1 MSVRNEPRPLRE
13 RYTEGEREEQ
23 LKSLLPKPPN
33 LKPEDFRKALGLSQ
47 AQFEDVESIINLA
60 FEDSGLSEFESL
72 KDPDAMIR
80 LNAAALEPVR
90 ALKTILADVPEWFTL
105 VWCTRIIEYL
115 HQKRLKKLGKEREE
129 IRLGKKPES
138 VVPTGMGL
146 SIPGAATLP
155 NMTFELIMERNQ
167 KGSRLYV
174 EELAASRFLEAGKP
188 VNQSSSYSLKSFM
201 REFEDIINQARES
214 PLRLGHGAL
223 GYRTKAG
230 IFKPIS
236 KQHHFEVAINDLFNN
251 RGGAYK
257 LKFHHREENNKER
270 SSRIAAAAAAR
281 RLKDGQKEQSPAA
294 QRLQDGAKKQSPA
307 AQRLKDGPKEQSPAA
322 PRLKNGQKEQSPAA
336 QRLKDGPKEQSPAAG
351 GLKVPE
357 KAVKQ
362 GQSKSRE
369 NSASRSPAT
378 HRGRSPGPKATNWSP
393 PPTPSPNRP
402 LPPIPKRTATKD
414 ESVDREAAR
423 KRDGSGV
430 RDVKGESEK
439 VITKASQSD
448 PRLPD
453 RTEKPLPPLPTSSRP
468 SSRAPGASSN
478 LTPTSSRPTSRT
490 RKPSPAA
497 TGPRRQPGPPLAAV
511 KPSRDYT
518 PPPIS
523 RASQEA
529 WRRGNKLNPPATAGQ
544 GSRNVSPASTSSV
557 TSSIRRGKTSRPGMH
572 VPAAAPTSLPPS
584 SLPSSSLPPSSQPQP
599 SPPSAPVKPV
609 AARRNPVI
617 IVPRSDPVSRFS
629 DSDDSISL
637 SNLPRNGP
645 KPTTPPKQRK
655 KNTERRLKLME
666 EPPSTPREAVKRA
679 VVKAIVPLG
688 HGVISVGRRAS
699 RVLEMISPPSPS
711 KGAPEYQTDSP
722 RNSLFR
728 TISRVSTG
736 LKDTKVGLGPST
748 RKTLGIAKPRIFSG
762 SKVVDKWAQQDLEFE
777 GKGKVVAFHTYRR
790 GGDEYMDD
798 KADLF
803 KDMEKEIRPG
813 EADDLGDIR
822 EELDDDEPVAT
833 RGEYMVQQLQKMQN
847 MPELAQMYDHDFTF
861 PFPESPAKP
870 AENTRWKQCCQLFQR
885 DPESTSIDERVIL
898 AGLKTPIYLYQAFGI
913 YWQMKTSRALGG
925 GFVCDEM
932 GLGKTLSFLA
942 YMVVER
948 QLAMLHWQVEHPGH
962 IKNGGH
968 THLTA
973 EAAAS
978 DPTLACPSASRRGPG
993 WIPCPCASPLTAQ
1006 LVPKPGVRLAVVP
1019 PSLVSTWVEQWNT
1032 HIDESNQLMMM
1043 KLIIAH
1049 DASNDKPI
1057 GGGFDLRDA
1066 RHRSNHIRV
1075 QADHVVYVAA
1085 DRADHT
1091 KEFFSDGARFA
1102 QERLLVL
1109 TTTEHY
1115 FKHYAKKFERTA
1127 PLWSWERKEEG
1138 EILPDQPVPGVVYGI
1153 AMIDECHEEFHK
1165 NQGRSAVLARLPRA
1179 GRPFVWGY
1187 SGTPITT
1194 TPKCLEGVLW
1204 AIENLWPKSHRRNVN
1219 HLTGLEQDREL
1230 AQFSCQRLG
1239 AIAEQ
1244 FERDVK
1250 ENKGSPILFR
1260 DIYLRLKPF
1269 LVMFVL
1275 RRTADTPWFGQPLI
1289 KLPPHMHKDILLE
1302 HEVEYD
1308 PKLEQWG
1315 WNVDDLVKSK
1325 LAELQNNLQDID
1337 LRIAKEK
1344 LPTKFTFNSE
1354 MRMRFSQRI
1363 MATFPYLV
1371 QNAALLHPN
1380 HLDLTYEELK
1390 KFRGPNEKR
1399 PVNPYWVHLKGIG
1412 ARSPKMMWIYHFIK
1426 ELDQTKD
1433 VNGQEQKVV
1442 IMSEFN
1448 QVALVVKLWIETY
1461 IKDKAKRVG
1470 LVYAGMPPRER
1481 RSILDAFTDAKDDK
1495 GNRKQK
1501 ADYQFL
1507 VGTTRIIGA
1516 GLQLTRACNVIMM
1529 EPDYEFYRELQGYAR
1544 VHRVGQ
1550 RNPESR
1556 SYRLLESGN
1565 QVESRILQRQAER
1578 GEFPG
1583 RPDEEEEDIHRYGD
1597 VTEIVAKYAN
1607 PEEGGEGEEGAEAE
1621 GAGGAEDLETQAFMD
1636 SLPPA
1641 LEVTLQEYMSKE
1653 AGRPAVDDLYS
1664 GK

>member
-1 MSVRNEPRPLRE
+1 
-13 RYTEGEREEQ
+13 
-23 LKSLLPKPPN
+23 
-33 LKPEDFRKALGLSQ
+33 
-47 AQFEDVESIINLA
+47 
-60 FEDSGLSEFESL
+60 
-72 KDPDAMIR
+72 
-80 LNAAALEPVR
+80 
-90 ALKTILADVPEWFTL
+90 
-105 VWCTRIIEYL
+105 
-115 HQKRLKKLGKEREE
+115 
-129 IRLGKKPES
+129 
-138 VVPTGMGL
+138 
-146 SIPGAATLP
+146 
-155 NMTFELIMERNQ
+155 
-167 KGSRLYV
+167 
-174 EELAASRFLEAGKP
+174 
-188 VNQSSSYSLKSFM
+188 
-201 REFEDIINQARES
+201 
-214 PLRLGHGAL
+214 
-223 GYRTKAG
+223 
-230 IFKPIS
+230 
-236 KQHHFEVAINDLFNN
+236 
-251 RGGAYK
+251 
-257 LKFHHREENNKER
+257 
-270 SSRIAAAAAAR
+270 
-281 RLKDGQKEQSPAA
+281 
-294 QRLQDGAKKQSPA
+294 
-307 AQRLKDGPKEQSPAA
+307 
-322 PRLKNGQKEQSPAA
+322 
-336 QRLKDGPKEQSPAAG
+336 
-351 GLKVPE
+351 
-357 KAVKQ
+357 
-362 GQSKSRE
+362 
-369 NSASRSPAT
+369 
-378 HRGRSPGPKATNWSP
+378 
-393 PPTPSPNRP
+393 
-402 LPPIPKRTATKD
+402 
-414 ESVDREAAR
+414 
-423 KRDGSGV
+423 
-430 RDVKGESEK
+430 
-439 VITKASQSD
+439 
-448 PRLPD
+448 
-453 RTEKPLPPLPTSSRP
+453 
-468 SSRAPGASSN
+468 
-478 LTPTSSRPTSRT
+478 
-490 RKPSPAA
+490 
-497 TGPRRQPGPPLAAV
+497 
-511 KPSRDYT
+511 
-518 PPPIS
+518 
-523 RASQEA
+523 
-529 WRRGNKLNPPATAGQ
+529 
-544 GSRNVSPASTSSV
+544 
-557 TSSIRRGKTSRPGMH
+557 
-572 VPAAAPTSLPPS
+572 
-584 SLPSSSLPPSSQPQP
+584 
-599 SPPSAPVKPV
+599 
-609 AARRNPVI
+609 
-617 IVPRSDPVSRFS
+617 
-629 DSDDSISL
+629 
-637 SNLPRNGP
+637 
-645 KPTTPPKQRK
+645 
-655 KNTERRLKLME
+655 
-666 EPPSTPREAVKRA
+666 
-679 VVKAIVPLG
+679 
-688 HGVISVGRRAS
+688 
-699 RVLEMISPPSPS
+699 
-711 KGAPEYQTDSP
+711 
-722 RNSLFR
+722 
-728 TISRVSTG
+728 
-736 LKDTKVGLGPST
+736 
-748 RKTLGIAKPRIFSG
+748 
-762 SKVVDKWAQQDLEFE
+762 
-777 GKGKVVAFHTYRR
+777 
-790 GGDEYMDD
+790 
-798 KADLF
+798 
-803 KDMEKEIRPG
+803 
-813 EADDLGDIR
+813 
-822 EELDDDEPVAT
+822 
-833 RGEYMVQQLQKMQN
+833 

-861 PFPESPAKP
+861 PFPENPAKP
-870 AENTRWKQCCQLFQR
+870 AQNTRWRECCQLFQR
-885 DPESTSIDERVIL
+885 DPESTSIDDRVIL

-948 QLAMLHWQVEHPGH
+948 QLAMLHWQVAHPGH
-962 IKNGGH
+962 TKNGGH

-993 WIPCPCASPLTAQ
+993 WIPCPCVSSLTAQ

-1032 HIDESNQLMMM
+1032 HIDESNQLMAM

-1075 QADHVVYVAA
+1075 QADHVVYVAG

-1187 SGTPITT
+1187 SGTPLTT

-1204 AIENLWPKSHRRNVN
+1204 AIERLWPKSHRRNVN
-1219 HLTGLEQDREL
+1219 HLTGLEQDRAL

-1269 LVMFVL
+1269 LLMFVL

-1289 KLPPHMHKDILLE
+1289 KLPPHVHKDILLE
-1302 HEVEYD
+1302 HEVEFD

-1315 WNVDDLVKSK
+1315 SYVDDQVKSK
-1325 LAELQNNLQDID
+1325 LAELQSNRQDID
-1337 LRIAKEK
+1337 RRLAKET
-1344 LPTKFTFNSE
+1344 LPTKFSFNSE

-1371 QNAALLHPN
+1371 QNAAILHQN

-1426 ELDQTKD
+1426 ELDQTTD

-1461 IKDKAKRVG
+1461 VKDKGKRVG

-1481 RSILDAFTDAKDDK
+1481 RCILDAFTDAKDDK

-1516 GLQLTRACNVIMM
+1516 GLQLTRACHVILM
-1529 EPDYEFYRELQGYAR
+1529 EPDYEFYRELQAYAR

-1550 RNPESR
+1550 KNPESR

-1597 VTEIVAKYAN
+1597 VTEMVAKYAS
-1607 PEEGGEGEEGAEAE
+1607 PEEGGDGGEGGAEVAEGAADGAEGAE
-1621 GAGGAEDLETQAFMD
+1621 GAEDLETQAFMD

-1641 LEVTLQEYMSKE
+1641 LEVTLQEYMIKE